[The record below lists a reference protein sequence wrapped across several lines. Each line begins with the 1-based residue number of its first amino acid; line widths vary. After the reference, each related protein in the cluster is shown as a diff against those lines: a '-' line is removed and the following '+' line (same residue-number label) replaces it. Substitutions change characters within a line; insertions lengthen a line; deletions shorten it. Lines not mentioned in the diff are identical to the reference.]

1 MSGQWTVRRLLA
13 LVWLVAA
20 ALPALAQQPALN
32 DTLLD
37 AMTGKWVLTGTIM
50 GKATTHDVEGE
61 WVLNHQFVRIH
72 EVSREKTP
80 AGAPQY
86 DAWVFIGWDDTQKL
100 YVIHWLDVYG
110 GGYSGRGK
118 GKKEGNAI
126 PFVFHYENDNTDFH
140 TTFAWDQKTQTW
152 QWNMD
157 GEKDGKL
164 KPFARLI
171 LKRP

>member
-1 MSGQWTVRRLLA
+1 MKMKMTWVVMVLVAGA
-13 LVWLVAA
+13 LVSAQG
-20 ALPALAQQPALN
+20 QQPTLN
-32 DTLLD
+32 EPLLD
-37 AMTGKWVLTGTIM
+37 AMTGKWVLSGTIM
-50 GKATTHDVEGE
+50 GKQTTHDVQAD

-72 EVSREKTP
+72 EVSREKTA

-86 DAWVFIGWDDTQKL
+86 DAWIFVGWDDTQKL

-118 GKKEGNAI
+118 GKRDHDAI
-126 PFVFHYENDNTDFH
+126 AFVFHYENENTDFH
-140 TTFAWDQKTQTW
+140 TTFAHSDYDNTWHWD
-152 QWNMD
+152 MD

-164 KPFARLI
+164 TPFARLT